1 MTHEFFR
8 EVPLYHSVTFD
19 AKDSWNRP
27 GVGRLAGVVFWYRII
42 AISP

>member
-27 GVGRLAGVVFWYRII
+27 GVGRLAGVVF
-42 AISP
+42 